1 MLENQDGLS
10 PEIREIV
17 ELEVL
22 KAKKALL
29 EDLVRLEI
37 LNYSRHD
44 GIYFKEINGYLII
57 VSSEIDV

>member
-10 PEIREIV
+10 PEIRKIV

-29 EDLVRLEI
+29 DDLVRLEI

-44 GIYFKEINGYLII
+44 GIYFKETHGYLVI

>member
-1 MLENQDGLS
+1 LLENQDGLS

-29 EDLVRLEI
+29 DDLVRLEI

-44 GIYFKEINGYLII
+44 GIYFKELHGYLII
-57 VSSEIDV
+57 ISGEIDV

>member
-29 EDLVRLEI
+29 DDLVRLEI

-44 GIYFKEINGYLII
+44 GIYFKELHGYLII
-57 VSSEIDV
+57 ISGEIDV